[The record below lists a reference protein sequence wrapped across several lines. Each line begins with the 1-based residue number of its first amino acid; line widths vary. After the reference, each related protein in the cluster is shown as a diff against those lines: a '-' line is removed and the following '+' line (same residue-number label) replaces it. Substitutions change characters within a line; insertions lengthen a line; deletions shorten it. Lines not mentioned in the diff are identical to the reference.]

1 MFQKSL
7 IRNYFLSSML
17 FGIVMGCIFP
27 VYAYFFV
34 DFKSHVLMIWFVVGC
49 IVAGIMVGLFSF
61 IIAKITVLN
70 SVKKIA
76 HTLENVS
83 DTHDLTQRVH
93 IESHDE
99 IGILAKSSN
108 QLLDRFTKIISH
120 LKSNNNMLQPLLG
133 AIQNS
138 NRELEEVATAMV
150 ERSVEFKE
158 FTDTLNSSMSK
169 VAEMSEISS
178 QDMGSIAAA
187 VTSMSAT
194 IDKISQET
202 ETASEKTRLAVASSV
217 DNFRNIKFLDEIGE
231 TTTSILESVDT
242 ITKQTELIAVNANI
256 EAVRAG
262 SAGKAF
268 AVVAA
273 EVKNLAEETTKAV
286 NQIRTL
292 VDTMSQST
300 GKTTEN
306 MHEID
311 SSLNEIN
318 KIVVSI
324 KEEIKLQ
331 NVDADSIS
339 SSVDDSLIR
348 VVSSSRRVHESAAAV
363 DSMKTHM
370 DTIMSTAQR
379 AKATEELLSHA
390 IWEFESVSD
399 DLQKTIDMFKTE

>member
-1 MFQKSL
+1 
-7 IRNYFLSSML
+7 
-17 FGIVMGCIFP
+17 MGCIFP

-34 DFKSHVLMIWFVVGC
+34 DFKSHLLMVWFIVGC

-76 HTLENVS
+76 HTLEKVTES
-83 DTHDLTQRVH
+83 HDLTKRVH

-99 IGILAKSSN
+99 IGILATSSN
-108 QLLDRFTKIISH
+108 HLLDRFSEIVSH
-120 LKSNNNMLQPLLG
+120 LKSNNKVLQQLLE
-133 AIQNS
+133 AIQSS
-138 NRELEEVATAMV
+138 NRELEEVASTMV

-158 FTDTLNSSMSK
+158 STDTLNSSMNK
-169 VAEMSEISS
+169 VAEMSEVSS

-202 ETASEKTRLAVASSV
+202 ETASEKTKLAVASSE
-217 DNFRNIKFLDEIGE
+217 DNFRNIKALDEIGS
-231 TTTSILESVDT
+231 TTTAILESVDT

-273 EVKNLAEETTKAV
+273 EVKTLAEETTKAV

-300 GKTTEN
+300 GKTTQN
-306 MHEID
+306 MNEID

-318 KIVVSI
+318 TIVASI
-324 KEEIKLQ
+324 KAEIELQ
-331 NVDADSIS
+331 NIDADSIS

-363 DSMKTHM
+363 DSMKRHM
-370 DTIMSTAQR
+370 DSITDTAHR
-379 AKATEELLSHA
+379 AKATEELLTRAVS
-390 IWEFESVSD
+390 EFESVSD
-399 DLQKTIDMFKTE
+399 DLQETIDRFKTA